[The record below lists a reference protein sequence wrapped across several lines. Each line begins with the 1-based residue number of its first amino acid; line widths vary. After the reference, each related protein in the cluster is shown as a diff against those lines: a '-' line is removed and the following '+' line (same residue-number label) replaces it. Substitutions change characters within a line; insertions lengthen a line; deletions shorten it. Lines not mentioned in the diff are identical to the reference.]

1 MSSERSVLVVT
12 RGHPFEAEPF
22 FAMFDALDGVAWTH
36 VEHPEARDWFRPD
49 KLAGI
54 DAVVCYDM
62 PGIAFTG
69 GDPPTRFEEPP
80 AEFVEGFEA
89 VLAAGQGIVFLHH
102 AVASWPAW
110 PRFAEIVGA
119 RFHYQP
125 GELRGVA
132 YPDSGY
138 QFDVTHRV
146 EVLDTD
152 HPVCAG
158 LGDGFTLTDELY
170 LYPVF
175 EDDVVPLLRSDA
187 DFSDERFSSADR
199 AIRGRGHDRDGW
211 HHPEG
216 SKLIGWVRG
225 EGRSPLVYLQP
236 GDGPVTYAD
245 PSYRRLLA
253 NAIDWVATPA
263 AHDWAASRVKSR
275 D

>member
-1 MSSERSVLVVT
+1 MLVVT
-12 RGHPFEAEPF
+12 KGHAFEAGPF
-22 FAMFDALDGVAWTH
+22 FAMFDALDGVSWTH
-36 VEHPEARDWFRPD
+36 VEQPEARGWFRPE

-62 PGIAFTG
+62 PGITFTDA
-69 GDPPTRFEEPP
+69 DPPARFEEPP
-80 AEFVEGFEA
+80 AEYVEGFEA

-102 AVASWPAW
+102 AAASWPAW
-110 PRFAEIVGA
+110 PRFAEIVGG

-125 GELRGVA
+125 GTLRGVA

-146 EVLDTD
+146 EVLDAD

-170 LYPVF
+170 LFPVL

-187 DFSDERFSSADR
+187 DFSDEHFTSADL
-199 AIRGRGHDRDGW
+199 ALRGERGTREDW
-211 HHPEG
+211 HHPGG
-216 SKLIGWVRG
+216 SNLIGWARA

-236 GDGPVTYAD
+236 GDGPATYGA

-253 NAIDWVATPA
+253 NAIDWVASPE
-263 AHDWAASRVKSR
+263 AHDWAAAHRCR
-275 D
+275 